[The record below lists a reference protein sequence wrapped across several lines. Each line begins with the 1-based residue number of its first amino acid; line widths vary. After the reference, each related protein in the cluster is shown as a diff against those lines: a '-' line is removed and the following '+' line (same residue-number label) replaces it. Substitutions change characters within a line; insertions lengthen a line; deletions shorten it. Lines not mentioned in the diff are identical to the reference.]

1 MKKDDKLDQFGRKYL
16 RKLYSIEPEEIKL
29 TSPLNMMSHTQASFS
44 IGNRSGSFMPNQS
57 SYRGRIGPKG
67 FSMQPNLSDVRQ
79 FKVASGLK
87 GALLPFKRNSRE
99 TTNNDDLVGV
109 TGERSNN

>member
-67 FSMQPNLSDVRQ
+67 FSMQPNLSDNRV
-79 FKVASGLK
+79 KVASGLK

-99 TTNNDDLVGV
+99 T
-109 TGERSNN
+109 